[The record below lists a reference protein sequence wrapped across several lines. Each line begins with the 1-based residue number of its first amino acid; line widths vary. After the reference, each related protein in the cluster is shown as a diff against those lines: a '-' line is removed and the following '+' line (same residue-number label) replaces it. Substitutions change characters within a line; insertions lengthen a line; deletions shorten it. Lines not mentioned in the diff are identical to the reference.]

1 MARIYQSP
9 ADGFIKELGF
19 IQPEDKV
26 ERMIVWKVD
35 TLQKRKEFCGSTVRV
50 AGSLITMFFTLL
62 RFCFFMFDLT
72 DVVVFVRLPNAV
84 KEIVKSAD
92 TGSVVCREPTEDGV
106 QRSYFKQSAPFS
118 NGIYFEYDGEKIGT
132 EQAGRETSGGLAA
145 QRIKLLQDGIRFREI
160 KIPEF
165 HNDIPGLLRESK
177 WIGE

>member
-1 MARIYQSP
+1 MNQSP

-19 IQPEDKV
+19 IQPEDQP
-26 ERMIVWKVD
+26 ERVFIRKVD
-35 TLQKRKEFCGSTVRV
+35 ALHKGKEPCGGTVRV
-50 AGSLITMFFTLL
+50 AWGFITTFFTFF
-62 RFCFFMFDLT
+62 RFGLFMFYLADA
-72 DVVVFVRLPNAV
+72 VVFVRLPNAV

-92 TGSVVCREPTEDGV
+92 TGSGVCREPTEDGV

-145 QRIKLLQDGIRFREI
+145 QRIKLLQDGIRFRKI